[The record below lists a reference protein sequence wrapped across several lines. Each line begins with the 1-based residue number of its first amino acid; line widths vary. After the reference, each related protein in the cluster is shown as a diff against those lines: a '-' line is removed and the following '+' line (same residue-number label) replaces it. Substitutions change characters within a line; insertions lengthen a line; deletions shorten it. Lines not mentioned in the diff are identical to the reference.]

1 MKRLFALLF
10 LILMAPDIGLAQP
23 AGWQKTWNE
32 TLAAAGKE
40 GKVVVAGPPDT
51 QVRQALPAAFEARYG
66 ICMEYLS
73 ARGTDQANKLRR
85 EKEAGIFSVDAVIAG
100 IQTTATV
107 LYAEKMLA
115 PLKPELILPDVT
127 EGKNWKRGSLWFLDP
142 EQQYVLRIFNTVRE
156 AFMIN
161 TEQVKPHDLR
171 KFTDLLDPKWKGK
184 ISVLDPTRSGTGS
197 NQIALLEELFGE
209 DYVNKLL
216 VDQKPVISTNRRQ
229 LTDWMV
235 RGIYPISFGPEDG
248 EVERLRQEGMP
259 VKTIY
264 GLEDM
269 PGTVSG
275 GNVLSLVAGAPHP
288 NAARV
293 FVNWMASKEAG
304 EIYGK
309 ALQMVPARSDI
320 DAHKFLPADIIPK
333 PDVQY
338 FDTYDW
344 DFTVTKKGEV
354 RRRMKDLPKAQ

>member
-1 MKRLFALLF
+1 MERLFALLIF
-10 LILMAPDIGLAQP
+10 LVVPGVVHAQS
-23 AGWQKTWNE
+23 ADWQKTWNE
-32 TLAAAGKE
+32 TLAAAKKE
-40 GKVVVAGPPDT
+40 GKVVVGGPPDA
-51 QVRQALPAAFEARYG
+51 QVRQQLPAAFEARYG
-66 ICMEYLS
+66 IKLEYLS
-73 ARGTDQANKLRR
+73 ARGTDQAIKLQR
-85 EKEAGIFSVDAVIAG
+85 EREAGVFTIDAVIAG
-100 IQTTATV
+100 IQTTSSV
-107 LYAEKMLA
+107 LYAQKMLA
-115 PLKPELILPDVT
+115 PLKPALILPEVT
-127 EGKNWKRGSLWFLDP
+127 EGKYWKRGSLWFLDP

-161 TEQVKPHDLR
+161 TDIVKPNDLQ
-171 KFTDLLDPKWKGK
+171 KFTDLLDPKWKGR

-209 DYVNKLL
+209 DFVNKLL
-216 VDQKPVISTNRRQ
+216 IDQKPVISTNRRQ

-235 RGIYPISFGPEDG
+235 RGVYPISFGPEDG
-248 EVERLRQEGMP
+248 EVERLREEGVP

-275 GNVLSLVAGAPHP
+275 GNVLSLIAGAPHP

-293 FVNWMASKEAG
+293 FVNWMASKEAL

-320 DAHKFLPADIIPK
+320 DAQKFLPAEIIPK
-333 PDVQY
+333 PDVKY

-344 DFTVTKKGEV
+344 NFTVTTKGDV
-354 RRRMKDLPKAQ
+354 RRRMRELPKAQ

>member
-1 MKRLFALLF
+1 
-10 LILMAPDIGLAQP
+10 
-23 AGWQKTWNE
+23 
-32 TLAAAGKE
+32 
-40 GKVVVAGPPDT
+40 
-51 QVRQALPAAFEARYG
+51 
-66 ICMEYLS
+66 
-73 ARGTDQANKLRR
+73 
-85 EKEAGIFSVDAVIAG
+85 
-100 IQTTATV
+100 
-107 LYAEKMLA
+107 
-115 PLKPELILPDVT
+115 
-127 EGKNWKRGSLWFLDP
+127 
-142 EQQYVLRIFNTVRE
+142 
-156 AFMIN
+156 
-161 TEQVKPHDLR
+161 
-171 KFTDLLDPKWKGK
+171 
-184 ISVLDPTRSGTGS
+184 
-197 NQIALLEELFGE
+197 
-209 DYVNKLL
+209 
-216 VDQKPVISTNRRQ
+216 
-229 LTDWMV
+229 
-235 RGIYPISFGPEDG
+235 
-248 EVERLRQEGMP
+248 

>member
-1 MKRLFALLF
+1 MKRKFALLC
-10 LILMAPDIGLAQP
+10 LLALAPTAGLAQSTD
-23 AGWQKTWNE
+23 WQKAWDE
-32 TLAAAGKE
+32 TLAAARKE

-51 QVRQALPAAFEARYG
+51 QVRQLLPAAFEARYG
-66 ICMEYLS
+66 ITMEYLS
-73 ARGTDQANKLRR
+73 ARGTDQANKLRQER
-85 EKEAGIFSVDAVIAG
+85 EAGVFTVDAVIAG

-107 LYAEKMLA
+107 LYAQKMLA
-115 PLKPELILPDVT
+115 PLKPELILPEVT
-127 EGKNWKRGSLWFLDP
+127 DGKNWKRGSLWFLDP
-142 EQQYVLRIFNTVRE
+142 EQQYVLRLFNTVRE

-161 TEQVKPHDLR
+161 TQHVKPNDLR
-171 KFTDLLDPKWKGK
+171 KFTDLLDPKWKGR
-184 ISVLDPTRSGTGS
+184 ISMLDPTRSGTGS
-197 NQIALLEELFGE
+197 NQIAFLEDRFGQ

-216 VDQKPVISTNRRQ
+216 IDQKPVISTNRRQ

-235 RGIYPISFGPEDG
+235 RGTYPISFGPEDG

-269 PGTVSG
+269 PGTISG
-275 GNVLSLVAGAPHP
+275 GNVLSLIAGAPHP
-288 NAARV
+288 NAARI
-293 FVNWMASKEAG
+293 FVNWMASKEAT

-333 PDVQY
+333 PGVKY

-344 DFTVTKKGEV
+344 NFTVTTKREV
-354 RRRMKDLPKAQ
+354 RRRMRDLPKPQ

>member
-1 MKRLFALLF
+1 MKRLFALLV
-10 LILMAPDIGLAQP
+10 LMAVAPGVTHGQSADWKKA
-23 AGWQKTWNE
+23 WDE
-32 TLAAAGKE
+32 TLAAAKKE
-40 GKVVVAGPPDT
+40 GKVVVGGPPDAT
-51 QVRQALPAAFEARYG
+51 VRQLLPAAFEARYG
-66 ICMEYLS
+66 IKLEYIS

-85 EKEAGIFSVDAVIAG
+85 EKEAGVFSVDAVIAG

-115 PLKPELILPDVT
+115 PLKPELILPEVT
-127 EGKNWKRGSLWFLDP
+127 DGSSWKRGSLWFLDP
-142 EQQYVLRIFNTVRE
+142 EQQYVLRIFSTVRE

-161 TEQVKPHDLR
+161 TDQVKPHDLR
-171 KFTDLLDPKWKGK
+171 KFTDLLNPKWKGK

-209 DYVNKLL
+209 DFVKKLL
-216 VDQKPVISTNRRQ
+216 VDQEPVISTNRRQ

-235 RGIYPISFGPEDG
+235 RGTYPISFGPEDG
-248 EVERLRQEGMP
+248 EIERLRAEGMP

-269 PGTVSG
+269 PGTISG
-275 GNVLSLVAGAPHP
+275 GNVLSLLANAPHP
-288 NAARV
+288 NAAKV
-293 FVNWMASKEAG
+293 FVNWMATKEAS

-333 PDVQY
+333 PGVKY

-344 DFTVTKKGEV
+344 NFTVTTKGDV
-354 RRRMKDLPKAQ
+354 RRRMKDMRGL